1 MSRGTRTANLWIE
14 DGELVLQ
21 SVYDVGFIMALKL
34 VVPSYA
40 RQWDAPNKVWRVR
53 PQYKPDIL
61 KALKDYGYIYH
72 DAANGAQATTQVEVD
87 VIRLNYLGNA
97 RRRASGEVTA
107 SGMNERGEWV
117 YSFPL
122 SALQDWFGVKT
133 DPTQASTY
141 YEMLGVN
148 ERATLAEIKKGYRN
162 GAKLWHP
169 DANSD
174 PGAAEVF
181 ILITEAYEVLAND
194 RKRAR
199 YDAAKRMVGSAP
211 RTKKA
216 ASADVV
222 WPVPDRFRCG
232 YVKVEGQWLFGRS
245 KLAVARIIGWDDI
258 VNTSGQRMTARWTVA
273 GGNGHVDY
281 DWV

>member
-1 MSRGTRTANLWIE
+1 MSRGTRTANLWTE

-21 SVYDVGFIMALKL
+21 SAYDVGFVMALKL
-34 VVPSYA
+34 VVPSHA
-40 RQWDAPNKVWRVR
+40 RQWDKPNKVWRVQ
-53 PQYKPDIL
+53 PKYKGEVI
-61 KALKDYGYIYH
+61 KALQDYGYIFH
-72 DAANGAQATTQVEVD
+72 AATTGVQATVESEVD

-107 SGMNERGEWV
+107 SGMDERGEWV

-122 SALQDWFGVKT
+122 SALQDWFGVKA

-211 RTKKA
+211 GTKKA

-245 KLAVARIIGWDDI
+245 KLVVARVLGWDDI
-258 VNTSGQRMTARWTVA
+258 INTSGQRMTARWTVA